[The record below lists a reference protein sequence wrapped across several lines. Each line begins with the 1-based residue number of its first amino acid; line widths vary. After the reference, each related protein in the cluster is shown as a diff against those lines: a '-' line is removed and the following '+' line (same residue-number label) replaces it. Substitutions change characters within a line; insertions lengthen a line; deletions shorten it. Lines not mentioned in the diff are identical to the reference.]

1 MKKWTALALPF
12 LLILWFAAPA
22 AGSDHRPGADGPTLG
37 LDIERVANW
46 LITLWFDYGAEAEIS
61 TPEGEVP
68 EAFIQGVG
76 PYIVPVGS
84 DAPDANAV
92 DELANDAAT
101 SSENP

>member
-1 MKKWTALALPF
+1 MKKWTALALPI
-12 LLILWFAAPA
+12 LLILWLAAPV
-22 AGSDHRPGADGPTLG
+22 AGTDHSPTSDGPALS
-37 LDIERVANW
+37 LDVERLANW
-46 LITLWFDYGAEAEIS
+46 LLTLWLDYGPEAPVG

-84 DAPDANAV
+84 DAPSADAI

-101 SSENP
+101 ETEDP